1 MYTTS
6 RPGYWT
12 KSARVPLTK
21 SQAMLL
27 SLLLGYFLP
36 TMLMF
41 APFRDANM
49 WTTQFFTAIWQPCP
63 WYPEMLTFI
72 LSKII
77 ALVSGTTAYTAS
89 TTSKTKK
96 TNPRPDLPSLLNIYE
111 VVFIISLASHII
123 LLVTILMPNHPDW
136 TFSRIF
142 LHPTGRNSSVEMS
155 LVQGMHAIFQAD
167 FNLIFLSAVMWARLV
182 VSDTKRVGGSK
193 VEGMGWKERVT
204 LFGPGLVVMGPAA
217 VVAWVFWWREIEMA
231 RLEGA
236 GVGEKVQ

>member
-1 MYTTS
+1 
-6 RPGYWT
+6 
-12 KSARVPLTK
+12 
-21 SQAMLL
+21 MLP

-63 WYPEMLTFI
+63 WYPDILTFI

-77 ALVSGTTAYTAS
+77 SLVSGPPPSSS
-89 TTSKTKK
+89 TKTKK
-96 TNPRPDLPSLLNIYE
+96 SNPRPDLPALLNIYE
-111 VVFIISLASHII
+111 VIFILSFASHII

-142 LHPTGRNSSVEMS
+142 LHPTSRDSSIEMS
-155 LVQGMHAIFQAD
+155 LTQGMHAIFQAD
-167 FNLIFLSAVMWARLV
+167 FNIIFLSAVFWARLG
-182 VSDTKRVGGSK
+182 VSDVKRVGGER
-193 VEGMGWKERVT
+193 VEGMKVMERLM
-204 LFGPGLVVMGPAA
+204 LFGPGLMVMGPAA

-236 GVGEKVQ
+236 EVEGKAQ